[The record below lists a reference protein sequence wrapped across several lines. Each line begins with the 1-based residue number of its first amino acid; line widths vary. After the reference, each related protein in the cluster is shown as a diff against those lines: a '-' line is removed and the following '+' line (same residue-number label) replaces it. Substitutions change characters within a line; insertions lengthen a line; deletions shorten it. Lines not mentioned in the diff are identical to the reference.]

1 MKFAIIET
9 GGKQYKVSEGDV
21 LTVEKLPDFTE
32 GGKIEFDKVLL
43 VDDGETTVVGEPYIK
58 DAKVTAEF
66 VAEGKS
72 KKVTGVKFKNK
83 TGYIRMFGHRQPYT
97 KIAIKAVK

>member
-1 MKFAIIET
+1 MTFAIIET
-9 GGKQYKVSEGDV
+9 GGKQYKVSEGDI
-21 LTVEKLPDFTE
+21 LSVEKLPGLTE

-43 VDDGETTVVGEPYIK
+43 IDDGKSTVIGEPYIK

-66 VAEGKS
+66 VETGKG

-83 TGYIRMFGHRQPYT
+83 TGYRKMFGHRQAYT
-97 KIAIKAVK
+97 KVAIKTVK